1 MRIQCPVCSSC
12 TVTANGKHDASY
24 LIVGDAPSFE
34 DVKIG
39 LPFTGKIGEML
50 SYELAREG
58 IQLQRCRLI
67 TIWPH
72 SVTKNIECMNT
83 NFSLVLS
90 ELLKPREGV
99 LFTGNEIPGLFGLPP
114 VKDISGL
121 VMPVLNN
128 IQLEG
133 RFVFI
138 NNLFS
143 FQNGMLGE
151 LRFALKNLRGK

>member
-1 MRIQCPVCSSC
+1 MRIQCPVCSGY
-12 TVTANGKHDASY
+12 TVTANGRHDAPY
-24 LIVGDAPSFE
+24 LIVGDAPSYE
-34 DVKIG
+34 DMKVG
-39 LPFTGKIGEML
+39 LPFTGRIGDML

-72 SVTKNIECMNT
+72 QVTKNIECMNT
-83 NFSLVLS
+83 NFSLVLT

-99 LFTGNEIPGLFGLPP
+99 LFTGTEISGLFGLPP

-151 LRFALKNLRGK
+151 LRFAVKNLRSK

>member
-1 MRIQCPVCSSC
+1 MRIQCPVCSNL
-12 TVTANGKHDASY
+12 TVSANGRHDAPY

-34 DVKIG
+34 DVKVG
-39 LPFTGKIGEML
+39 LPFTGKIGDML

-83 NFSLVLS
+83 NFSLVLA

-99 LFTGNEIPGLFGLPP
+99 LFTGTEISGLFGLPP

-128 IQLEG
+128 IQLDG

-151 LRFALKNLRGK
+151 LRFAVKNLRSK

>member
-1 MRIQCPVCSSC
+1 MRIQCPVCGYQ
-12 TVTANGKHDASY
+12 TVSANGRHDAPY

-34 DVKIG
+34 DMKVG
-39 LPFTGKIGEML
+39 LPFTGRIGDML

-67 TIWPH
+67 TVWPH

-83 NFSLVLS
+83 NFSLVLA

-99 LFTGNEIPGLFGLPP
+99 LFTGTEISGLFGLPP
-114 VKDISGL
+114 VSHISGL

-151 LRFALKNLRGK
+151 LRFALKNLRSR

>member
-1 MRIQCPVCSSC
+1 MRIQCPVCSSY
-12 TVTANGKHDASY
+12 TVVANGKHNAPY

-34 DVKIG
+34 DMKIG
-39 LPFTGKIGEML
+39 LPFTGRIGDML

-72 SVTKNIECMNT
+72 SVTKNIECMNV
-83 NFSLVLS
+83 NFSLVLT

-151 LRFALKNLRGK
+151 LRFAIKNLRGK

>member
-1 MRIQCPVCSSC
+1 MRTQCPVCGYQ
-12 TVTANGKHDASY
+12 TVIANGKHDASY

>member
-1 MRIQCPVCSSC
+1 MRIQCPVCNSY
-12 TVTANGKHDASY
+12 TVTANGRHDAPY
-24 LIVGDAPSFE
+24 LIVGDTPSFE

-72 SVTKNIECMNT
+72 SVTKNIECMDN
-83 NFSLVLS
+83 NFSLVLT

-99 LFTGNEIPGLFGLPP
+99 DRKS
-114 VKDISGL
+114 V
-121 VMPVLNN
+121 V
-128 IQLEG
+128 
-133 RFVFI
+133 
-138 NNLFS
+138 
-143 FQNGMLGE
+143 
-151 LRFALKNLRGK
+151 